1 VIRVIQP
8 VSRPCGVQRQRWAD
22 GHIDPG
28 GGVKAVRCGRP
39 GGGAVGPR
47 AVVQGKETRVKRRA
61 GMRIL
66 EPLLDGHRALHG
78 PGSIAVAVAACRR
91 VVEIQN
97 RADERVSGIV
107 GRGMPAED
115 QFNGAGED
123 RSVAAADEVA
133 RRPGGQLGVR
143 AGGLHRQGEAAV
155 FVSEG
160 EL

>member
-1 VIRVIQP
+1 
-8 VSRPCGVQRQRWAD
+8 
-22 GHIDPG
+22 
-28 GGVKAVRCGRP
+28 
-39 GGGAVGPR
+39 
-47 AVVQGKETRVKRRA
+47 
-61 GMRIL
+61 
-66 EPLLDGHRALHG
+66 
-78 PGSIAVAVAACRR
+78 
-91 VVEIQN
+91 
-97 RADERVSGIV
+97 
-107 GRGMPAED
+107 MPAED